1 MRREI
6 QAFRESLELMHARE
20 HERRVREDDAWA
32 SLQRVTSV
40 LAGSQR
46 TGRVGENVLREALAN
61 LPPSM
66 VVTDFRVNGR
76 IVEFGLV
83 LPDGRRLPI
92 DSKWTADRELQALA
106 TATDPMERERL
117 TKAVESEVVR
127 RSKEVAGYLDPAV
140 TAPLAV
146 AAVPDAAYALLRRAH
161 ADAYR
166 NGVVVISYSQALPF
180 VLFLYGVMARLGG
193 AVDAQSC
200 LADVAAVLD
209 LMESTLENKLARAA
223 TMLTNGSEELRG
235 QMGKARSTIARAG
248 TVAALGDRVVGAPAG
263 APFAVSVPGVV
274 IDEAAPTLLSD
285 PDEDVDLLAPVRRFA
300 G

>member
-1 MRREI
+1 M
-6 QAFRESLELMHARE
+6 
-20 HERRVREDDAWA
+20 
-32 SLQRVTSV
+32 
-40 LAGSQR
+40 
-46 TGRVGENVLREALAN
+46 
-61 LPPSM
+61 
-66 VVTDFRVNGR
+66 NGR

-83 LPDGRRLPI
+83 LPDGRRLP
-92 DSKWTADRELQALA
+92 DRLEVDRRPGAAGARDGDA
-106 TATDPMERERL
+106 TPWSGERL

-127 RSKEVAGYLDPAV
+127 RSKEVAGYLDPSV

-193 AVDAQSC
+193 AVDAQAC

-235 QMGKARSTIARAG
+235 QMGKPGRRSHGPEPSPRSTIPRSEHSSACRSRSRCRAWSST
-248 TVAALGDRVVGAPAG
+248 TVPPRCCPIRRG
-263 APFAVSVPGVV
+263 
-274 IDEAAPTLLSD
+274 EAHIF
-285 PDEDVDLLAPVRRFA
+285 LAPVRRFA
-300 G
+300 AVELCAGRRPHRRTALVVCR